1 MMEEQE
7 GKIMEGVITRIQEYG
22 LSVRIEEFQL
32 HIRTL
37 TDDFYELDKKT
48 LTCWKKGYLKYS
60 RVVSTSE
67 LLIPYIWHKYIRYF
81 ILTRCVLITGFF
93 INLYRIIT
101 WYQIL
106 THNLNLT
113 LNPPFLITIKIMS
126 KIKKRVLV
134 SS

>member
-1 MMEEQE
+1 MMMEEQE

-48 LTCWKKGYLKYS
+48 QKKKKKGYLKYS

-67 LLIPYIWHKYIRYF
+67 LLIPYI
-81 ILTRCVLITGFF
+81 
-93 INLYRIIT
+93 
-101 WYQIL
+101 
-106 THNLNLT
+106 
-113 LNPPFLITIKIMS
+113 
-126 KIKKRVLV
+126 
-134 SS
+134 